1 MADEAP
7 EQLALVEAFA
17 NTVDVEEGTDELTS
31 VERFRRWLSAQGR
44 DEPVAPADLDLAWQL
59 RAALRLELAAHDPE
73 APAGHAAGERRHDLT
88 AAAHRAP
95 ADGAAEAHTHDFA
108 AVAAHMGGAA
118 EVHTRDARA
127 ELDRLAAGLPLRA
140 RFTRGGV
147 SLAPTAGGVPG
158 LLAEIV
164 AAMVLAERDGI
175 WARLKICREDTC
187 RWAYYDRSKNSSK
200 CWCGASCGNR
210 NKTRAYRQRRVVG
223 SARA

>member
-1 MADEAP
+1 MADEVP

-31 VERFRRWLSAQGR
+31 VERFRRWIEAQGR

-59 RAALRLELAAHDPE
+59 RAALRLELAAHDTDAVHAPAAHPTE
-73 APAGHAAGERRHDLT
+73 APR
-88 AAAHRAP
+88 P
-95 ADGAAEAHTHDFA
+95 
-108 AVAAHMGGAA
+108 
-118 EVHTRDARA
+118 RA

-140 RFTRGGV
+140 RFTEGGV
-147 SLAPTAGGVPG
+147 GLAPTGGGVPG

-210 NKTRAYRQRRVVG
+210 NKTRAYRQRRVIG

>member
-1 MADEAP
+1 VADEAP

-17 NTVDVEEGTDELTS
+17 NTVDVEDGTDELTS
-31 VERFRRWLSAQGR
+31 VERFQQWLSTRGR
-44 DEPVAPADLDLAWQL
+44 DEPVAPADLDLASQL
-59 RAALRLELAAHDPE
+59 RAALRLELAAHDTE
-73 APAGHAAGERRHDLT
+73 AFAHAHRDGSESLGDADQAGE
-88 AAAHRAP
+88 
-95 ADGAAEAHTHDFA
+95 GAGRPPDPR
-108 AVAAHMGGAA
+108 V
-118 EVHTRDARA
+118 

-140 RFTRGGV
+140 RFTGAGV
-147 SLAPTAGGVPG
+147 SLEPTAGGVPG

-175 WARLKICREDTC
+175 WSRLKICREDTC

-210 NKTRAYRQRRVVG
+210 NKTRAYRQRRVIG

>member
-1 MADEAP
+1 MTEVP

-31 VERFRRWLSAQGR
+31 VERFRQWLAARGR

-59 RAALRLELAAHDPE
+59 RSALRLELSGHDSE
-73 APAGHAAGERRHDLT
+73 APTEEEQGDPRG
-88 AAAHRAP
+88 
-95 ADGAAEAHTHDFA
+95 
-108 AVAAHMGGAA
+108 
-118 EVHTRDARA
+118 

-140 RFTRGGV
+140 RFTEAGV
-147 SLAPTAGGVPG
+147 GLAPTAGGVHG

-164 AAMVLAERDGI
+164 AAMVLAERDGV
-175 WARLKICREDTC
+175 WARMKICREDTC
-187 RWAYYDRSKNSSK
+187 RWAFYDRSKNSSK

>member
-1 MADEAP
+1 VTDEIP

-31 VERFRRWLSAQGR
+31 VERFRRWIEEQGR

-59 RAALRLELAAHDPE
+59 RAALRLELAAHDTDATRPPTPHSPTPHSPTPHPPTPYPTE
-73 APAGHAAGERRHDLT
+73 APR
-88 AAAHRAP
+88 P
-95 ADGAAEAHTHDFA
+95 
-108 AVAAHMGGAA
+108 
-118 EVHTRDARA
+118 RA

-140 RFTRGGV
+140 RFTDGGV
-147 SLAPTAGGVPG
+147 GLAPTAGGVPG

-175 WARLKICREDTC
+175 WGRLKICREDTC

-210 NKTRAYRQRRVVG
+210 NKTRAYRQRRVIG

>member
-1 MADEAP
+1 MADGVP

-31 VERFRRWLSAQGR
+31 VERFRQWLSAQGR
-44 DEPVAPADLDLAWQL
+44 DEPVAQADLDLAWQL
-59 RAALRLELAAHDPE
+59 RSALRVELAAHDTE
-73 APAGHAAGERRHDLT
+73 APVAGGQDS
-88 AAAHRAP
+88 
-95 ADGAAEAHTHDFA
+95 
-108 AVAAHMGGAA
+108 
-118 EVHTRDARA
+118 RA
-127 ELDRLAAGLPLRA
+127 ELDELAAGLPLRA
-140 RFTRGGV
+140 RFTAGGAG
-147 SLAPTAGGVPG
+147 LAPTAGGVPG

-164 AAMVLAERDGI
+164 AAMVLAERDGT
-175 WARLKICREDTC
+175 WTRLKICREDTC

>member
-1 MADEAP
+1 VADEVP
-7 EQLALVEAFA
+7 EQLAFVEAFA

-31 VERFRRWLSAQGR
+31 VERFRQWLSTQGR

-73 APAGHAAGERRHDLT
+73 APAHHT
-88 AAAHRAP
+88 ARSL
-95 ADGAAEAHTHDFA
+95 GGGTTEAHAHD
-108 AVAAHMGGAA
+108 
-118 EVHTRDARA
+118 TRA

>member
-1 MADEAP
+1 MADEVP

-17 NTVDVEEGTDELTS
+17 NTVDVEEGTDELVS

-73 APAGHAAGERRHDLT
+73 WPAHATTDPPPAHATTTTAGHAAEV
-88 AAAHRAP
+88 AP
-95 ADGAAEAHTHDFA
+95 A
-108 AVAAHMGGAA
+108 AA
-118 EVHTRDARA
+118 EVAARDPRG

-140 RFTRGGV
+140 RFTEGGV
-147 SLAPTAGGVPG
+147 GLEAAAGGVPG

-164 AAMVLAERDGI
+164 AAVVLAERDGI
-175 WARLKICREDTC
+175 WGRLKICREDTC

-210 NKTRAYRQRRVVG
+210 NKTRAYRQRRVIG

>member
-1 MADEAP
+1 
-7 EQLALVEAFA
+7 
-17 NTVDVEEGTDELTS
+17 
-31 VERFRRWLSAQGR
+31 
-44 DEPVAPADLDLAWQL
+44 
-59 RAALRLELAAHDPE
+59 
-73 APAGHAAGERRHDLT
+73 
-88 AAAHRAP
+88 
-95 ADGAAEAHTHDFA
+95 
-108 AVAAHMGGAA
+108 
-118 EVHTRDARA
+118 
-127 ELDRLAAGLPLRA
+127 LRA

>member
-1 MADEAP
+1 VADGVP

-31 VERFRRWLSAQGR
+31 VERFRQWLSAQGR

-59 RAALRLELAAHDPE
+59 RAALRVELSGHDTE
-73 APAGHAAGERRHDLT
+73 APADETPTEESEDPR
-88 AAAHRAP
+88 
-95 ADGAAEAHTHDFA
+95 
-108 AVAAHMGGAA
+108 VA
-118 EVHTRDARA
+118 
-127 ELDRLAAGLPLRA
+127 LDRLAAGLPLRA
-140 RFTRGGV
+140 RFTAGGAG
-147 SLAPTAGGVPG
+147 LAPTAGGVPG

-164 AAMVLAERDGI
+164 AAMVLAERDGT
-175 WARLKICREDTC
+175 WSRLKICREDTC
-187 RWAYYDRSKNSSK
+187 RWAFYDRSKNSSK

>member
-1 MADEAP
+1 MADGVP

-31 VERFRRWLSAQGR
+31 TERFQRWLSAQGR
-44 DEPVAPADLDLAWQL
+44 DVPVATADLDLAWQL
-59 RAALRLELAAHDPE
+59 RAALRMELAAHDLESPPHGHE
-73 APAGHAAGERRHDLT
+73 VPAHDTAAAGERGSEASGHDDEG
-88 AAAHRAP
+88 
-95 ADGAAEAHTHDFA
+95 ADP
-108 AVAAHMGGAA
+108 
-118 EVHTRDARA
+118 RA

-140 RFTRGGV
+140 RFTGGGM

-175 WARLKICREDTC
+175 WSRLKICREDSC
-187 RWAYYDRSKNSSK
+187 QWAYYDRSKNSSK

>member
-1 MADEAP
+1 VADEVP
-7 EQLALVEAFA
+7 GQLALVEAFA
-17 NTVDVEEGTDELTS
+17 NTVDVEEGTDELIS
-31 VERFRRWLSAQGR
+31 VERFQRWIAAQGR

-59 RAALRLELAAHDPE
+59 RAALRSELAAHDPD
-73 APAGHAAGERRHDLT
+73 APLVDPPKATLDGT
-88 AAAHRAP
+88 ATVT
-95 ADGAAEAHTHDFA
+95 ADGTATATAGDP
-108 AVAAHMGGAA
+108 
-118 EVHTRDARA
+118 RA
-127 ELDRLAAGLPLRA
+127 DLDRLAAGLPLRA
-140 RFTRGGV
+140 RFTDGGV
-147 SLAPTAGGVPG
+147 GLAPTAGGVPG

-210 NKTRAYRQRRVVG
+210 NKTRAYRQRRVIG

>member
-1 MADEAP
+1 VIGGVP

-31 VERFRRWLSAQGR
+31 VERFRRWLSTQGR

-59 RAALRLELAAHDPE
+59 RAALRLELSAHDTEAHADYTGAPHTTKAYAEDIGAPRPTKAHAEDTGAPSASHE
-73 APAGHAAGERRHDLT
+73 APAG
-88 AAAHRAP
+88 AP
-95 ADGAAEAHTHDFA
+95 
-108 AVAAHMGGAA
+108 
-118 EVHTRDARA
+118 RDPRA

-140 RFTRGGV
+140 RFTERGVG
-147 SLAPTAGGVPG
+147 LAPTAGGVPG

-164 AAMVLAERDGI
+164 AAMVLAEHEGS
-175 WARLKICREDTC
+175 WSRLKICREDTC

-200 CWCGASCGNR
+200 CWCGASCANR
-210 NKTRAYRQRRVVG
+210 NKTRAYRQRRVLG

>member
-1 MADEAP
+1 VADEVP

-31 VERFRRWLSAQGR
+31 VERFRRWLSARGR
-44 DEPVAPADLDLAWQL
+44 DQPVAPADLDLAWQL
-59 RAALRLELAAHDPE
+59 RAALRLELAAHDTEGPAHGRWAATEDGRE
-73 APAGHAAGERRHDLT
+73 ALQGGARPRERPAGEG
-88 AAAHRAP
+88 
-95 ADGAAEAHTHDFA
+95 DGPPPDP
-108 AVAAHMGGAA
+108 
-118 EVHTRDARA
+118 RA

-140 RFTRGGV
+140 RFTGGGIG
-147 SLAPTAGGVPG
+147 LAPTAGGVPG
-158 LLAEIV
+158 LMAEIV

-175 WARLKICREDTC
+175 WPRLKICREDTC

-210 NKTRAYRQRRVVG
+210 NKTRAYRQRRVLG

>member
-1 MADEAP
+1 MADEVP
-7 EQLALVEAFA
+7 GQLALVEAFA
-17 NTVDVEEGTDELTS
+17 NTVDVEEGTDELIS
-31 VERFRRWLSAQGR
+31 VERFQRWIAAQGR

-59 RAALRLELAAHDPE
+59 RAALRSELAAHDPD
-73 APAGHAAGERRHDLT
+73 APLVDPPKATLDGT
-88 AAAHRAP
+88 ATVT
-95 ADGAAEAHTHDFA
+95 ADGTATATAGDP
-108 AVAAHMGGAA
+108 
-118 EVHTRDARA
+118 RA
-127 ELDRLAAGLPLRA
+127 DLDRLAAGLPLRA
-140 RFTRGGV
+140 RFTDGGV
-147 SLAPTAGGVPG
+147 GLAPTAGGVPG

-210 NKTRAYRQRRVVG
+210 NKTRAYRQRRVIG

>member
-1 MADEAP
+1 VVGGVP

-31 VERFRRWLSAQGR
+31 VERFGRWLSAQGR

-59 RAALRLELAAHDPE
+59 RAALRLELSSHDTE
-73 APAGHAAGERRHDLT
+73 APAGEPT
-88 AAAHRAP
+88 
-95 ADGAAEAHTHDFA
+95 
-108 AVAAHMGGAA
+108 
-118 EVHTRDARA
+118 EVPGDHRA
-127 ELDRLAAGLPLRA
+127 ELDRLAEGLPLRA
-140 RFTRGGV
+140 RFTDGGV
-147 SLAPTAGGVPG
+147 GLAPTAGGVPG

-164 AAMVLAERDGI
+164 AAMVLAERDGT
-175 WARLKICREDTC
+175 WARLKICREDSC
-187 RWAYYDRSKNSSK
+187 RWTYYDRSKNSSK